1 MHTTENVNA
10 VDDLEELLTVME
22 NDELIEFQYI
32 ISGDERTVS
41 IK

>member
-22 NDELIEFQYI
+22 NDELTEFQYI
-32 ISGDERTVS
+32 VSGDEWTVS